1 MLQSKKVKLVAT
13 KSGPFSTLT
22 ESLLVKWDSPLG
34 MIGSRSFLR
43 QRWHDETLFEKM
55 LLGQRWHEALSEG
68 TLPGGKEVD
77 RLGILRSKQY

>member
-1 MLQSKKVKLVAT
+1 MVHELEVVEVKNKVTVKRSSNLYVLQSKKVKLVAT

-43 QRWHDETLFEKM
+43 QRWRCDF
-55 LLGQRWHEALSEG
+55 
-68 TLPGGKEVD
+68 V
-77 RLGILRSKQY
+77 

>member
-1 MLQSKKVKLVAT
+1 MAT

-55 LLGQRWHEALSEG
+55 LLGQRWHEVLLERA
-68 TLPGGKEVD
+68 LPGGKKVD
-77 RLGILRSKQY
+77 RLRILRSKQY